1 MWYVEYMT
9 DGGWKPL
16 RDLREPNKPTLF
28 ATHKQAEDAASKLK
42 YHRIKNL
49 DNDLNMLYNVHIN

>member
-16 RDLREPNKPTLF
+16 RDLREPNKTILYD
-28 ATHKQAEDAASKLK
+28 THQQAEDAASRLPR
-42 YHRIKNL
+42 HRIIFL
-49 DNDLNMLYNVHIN
+49 DNELSIVV